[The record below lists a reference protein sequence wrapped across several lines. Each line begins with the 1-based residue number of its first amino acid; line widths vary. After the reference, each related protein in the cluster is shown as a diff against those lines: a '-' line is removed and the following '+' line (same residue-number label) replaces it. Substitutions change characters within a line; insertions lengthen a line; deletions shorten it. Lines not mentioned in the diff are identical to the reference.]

1 MTDNELKEQFK
12 RILEEQK
19 LTIKPHVSRQRQD
32 MRSSLKK
39 PPSVHWTGCRGK
51 KGVDVQRL
59 IESNVRGKDSA
70 MGFMIIGLFFAI
82 LATRSGCREKRKS
95 GRGVRDER

>member
-1 MTDNELKEQFK
+1 M
-12 RILEEQK
+12 
-19 LTIKPHVSRQRQD
+19 
-32 MRSSLKK
+32 
-39 PPSVHWTGCRGK
+39 HWTGCKGK

-82 LATRSGCREKRKS
+82 LGYTIRVQREAKERE
-95 GRGVRDER
+95 GR

>member
-1 MTDNELKEQFK
+1 M
-12 RILEEQK
+12 
-19 LTIKPHVSRQRQD
+19 
-32 MRSSLKK
+32 
-39 PPSVHWTGCRGK
+39 HWTGCRGK

-82 LATRSGCREKRKS
+82 LGYTIRVQREAKERE
-95 GRGVRDER
+95 GR